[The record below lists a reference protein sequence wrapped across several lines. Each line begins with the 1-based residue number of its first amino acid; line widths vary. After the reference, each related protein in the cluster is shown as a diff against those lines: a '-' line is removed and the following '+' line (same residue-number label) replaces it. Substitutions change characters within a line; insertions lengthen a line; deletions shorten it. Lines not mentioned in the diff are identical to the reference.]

1 MSDIFS
7 AMDVSERIA
16 FQQIYLYY
24 LRGRDGIPALESRT
38 FSWREDRF
46 VQLEH
51 RLAPQPALGLSTE
64 VFQRNLLRKK
74 PEPGLNPR
82 MLWALAMAKIS
93 RSERYGVDYKLKTCG
108 FAVAEA
114 NDPCLFVEI
123 EELYHSRII
132 ALALRH
138 IGLDAQM
145 RPPSRLTQLALRLM
159 MLLPH
164 AISDVIVMSGEVA
177 GVIVFRMLAE
187 KARELFQEAP
197 EALSNILELL
207 AQLLID
213 EVGHVY
219 FLRSRL
225 DGPRLF
231 LARLILP
238 LVAKALLDDTP
249 EIWPLLGRERLMK
262 EILAADIPAAVAAF
276 PDRNAPMQLPRL
288 APDNQR
294 MRFHSV
300 PDALASLSG

>member
-1 MSDIFS
+1 
-7 AMDVSERIA
+7 MDVSERIA
-16 FQQIYLYY
+16 FQEIYLFY
-24 LRGRDGIPALESRT
+24 LRGRDGTPALDTRT
-38 FSWREDRF
+38 FSGREKRF
-46 VQLEH
+46 LQLEG
-51 RLAPQPALGLSTE
+51 RLLPPPALGLSAE
-64 VFQRNLLRKK
+64 VFQRNLLREK
-74 PEPGLNPR
+74 PEPGLEPR

-108 FAVAEA
+108 FAIAVD
-114 NDPCLFVEI
+114 NDPHLYVEL

-132 ALALRH
+132 TLALRH
-138 IGLDAQM
+138 LGLDAQL
-145 RPPSRLTQLALRLM
+145 RPPSRITQLALRMM

-164 AISDVIVMSGEVA
+164 TISDVIVMSAEVA
-177 GVIVFRMLAE
+177 GVIVFRLLAE

-219 FLRSRL
+219 YLRSRL

-238 LVAKALLDDTP
+238 LVARALLDDTP

-276 PDRNAPMQLPRL
+276 PDRSAPLPL
-288 APDNQR
+288 SAPDR
-294 MRFHSV
+294 SRFPSS
-300 PDALASLSG
+300 PGPLSQPLGI